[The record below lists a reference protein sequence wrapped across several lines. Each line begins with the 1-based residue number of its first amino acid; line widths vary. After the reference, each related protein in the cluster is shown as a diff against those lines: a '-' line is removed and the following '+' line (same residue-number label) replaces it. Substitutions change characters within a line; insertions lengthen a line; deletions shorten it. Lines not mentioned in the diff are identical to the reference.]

1 MMYRIPFFI
10 LISCFAILSW
20 TPTLHAKTEDN
31 LQFSG
36 FARVVMGYLDDK
48 DAEYLGY
55 DNSISVDQESLI
67 GLQVDY
73 QFIDSLSV
81 TGQLIGHS
89 GKQRDS
95 GIEWLY
101 VTYAPSNALKF
112 KLGRQRTPFLN
123 YSDVIDVGYAYPW
136 ATLPQQIYPRHF
148 FSTFDG
154 VMADY
159 EISTKAFVMNIEGYW
174 GYFEDKVVVAE
185 RVMNAKTTNFRGLI
199 GNIIYQ
205 NWTFRG
211 SYHQGETDVELD
223 DLTQFSGLLAQF
235 GFNQSAES
243 LATAGLTEVFQLSAN
258 YENLNYFVRTEFN
271 RIQAD
276 FAFVPDTDG
285 YFISAGYNYFP
296 FTSYISYSTNK
307 THYDQPANDIPIGL
321 SPQLDALAFGYQAIF
336 EQLPIDSSE
345 AFTLGTRWDLTAGL
359 ALKGEVSLIKG
370 NDADR
375 AYFTINDPSF
385 DKQAVLYLLALEWVF

>member
-1 MMYRIPFFI
+1 
-10 LISCFAILSW
+10 
-20 TPTLHAKTEDN
+20 
-31 LQFSG
+31 
-36 FARVVMGYLDDK
+36 MGYLDDK